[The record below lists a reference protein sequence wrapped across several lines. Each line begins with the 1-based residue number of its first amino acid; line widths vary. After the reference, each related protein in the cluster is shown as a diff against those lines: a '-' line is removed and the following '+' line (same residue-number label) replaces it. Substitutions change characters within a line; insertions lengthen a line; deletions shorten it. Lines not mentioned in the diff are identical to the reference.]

1 MRRTKKGRNI
11 NAPTAIIG
19 GAELVFVC
27 RHGRTATD
35 KCIKDFEDQQEFT
48 FVDAKP
54 DGNCFFHT
62 LAMYYGFKHTNQATL
77 RQNTHTELRQ
87 HVVQYMLSHY
97 EDYAPLG
104 ISREEIEEMGEDG
117 AWNSD
122 AGDLMPPAA
131 AAALHLHIQL
141 YDIVPGTRVP
151 PTKKRILLHHYPE
164 EGKIPEDTV
173 HVLRIHQGHYGL
185 LLPLRE
191 KKIAEPNRVASTSSL
206 SSVYAS
212 SPSTNKTKNHS
223 VKKASVKK
231 AKMSTKEHLAA
242 LNAKEKE
249 YRALLTMNHSK
260 ADRAMLKKLKDIPER
275 LEKIAAKKEE
285 LQQRNAVEL
294 EKAIIQKRSKTS
306 KK

>member
-1 MRRTKKGRNI
+1 MRRTKKGRK
-11 NAPTAIIG
+11 TVG

-27 RHGRTATD
+27 RHGRTATE
-35 KCIKDFEDQQEFT
+35 KCIKDFEDQQGFT

-77 RQNTHTELRQ
+77 RKNTHTELRH

-104 ISREEIEEMGEDG
+104 ISIEEIEEMGEDG

-141 YDIVPGTRVP
+141 YDIVPGTRAP

-173 HVLRIHQGHYGL
+173 HILRIHQGHYGL
-185 LLPLRE
+185 LLPPPMN
-191 KKIAEPNRVASTSSL
+191 KMAETNKDALTASL
-206 SSVYAS
+206 SSVYIS
-212 SPSTNKTKNHS
+212 SPSTTKTENHS
-223 VKKASVKK
+223 VMKATAQK
-231 AKMSTKEHLAA
+231 AKMSTKNHLAA

-260 ADRAMLKKLKDIPER
+260 ADRATLKKLKNIPER
-275 LEKIAAKKEE
+275 LERIAAKREE
-285 LQQRNAVEL
+285 LQQRNAVEQ
-294 EKAIIQKRSKTS
+294 EQGIIPKRSKTS